1 MRVSAAAPAADPQA
15 RDQLVLA
22 HVGLVKS
29 LAHRLRRRLPAQV
42 ELAELVSV
50 GVLGLIEA
58 ATRFQPSL
66 GVPFDAFAR
75 QRIHGAMLDA
85 LRSLD
90 TVPRSVRRLQRQAEA
105 AIGQLRHRLGR
116 EPETAEIA
124 AALGVSAAQYE
135 HMLDEMRQIE
145 LAVVRRTS
153 AADAAASLVDLAI
166 DPEAGP
172 YVQLERSELRT
183 RLAAALAEL
192 PERERHILA
201 LSYEDELTLAE
212 IGAVIG
218 VSESRVSQLR
228 TQAIARLRSIL
239 RVWLADR
246 EAH

>member
-1 MRVSAAAPAADPQA
+1 MRVSAVPAADPQA

-22 HVGLVKS
+22 HVGLVKA

-42 ELAELVSV
+42 EVSELVSV

-58 ATRFQPSL
+58 ATRYQPSL

-90 TVPRSVRRLQRQAEA
+90 TVPRSVRRLQRQAED
-105 AIGQLRHRLGR
+105 AIGSLRHRLGR
-116 EPETAEIA
+116 EPEVAEIA
-124 AALGVSAAQYE
+124 AELGVTVDQYE
-135 HMLDEMRQIE
+135 HMLHEMRLLE
-145 LAVVRRTS
+145 LAVVRRSTTE
-153 AADAAASLVDLAI
+153 DGVSLVDLAI

-172 YVQLERSELRT
+172 YVQLERRELLR
-183 RLAAALAEL
+183 RLAAALAQL
-192 PERERHILA
+192 PERERQILS
-201 LSYEDELTLAE
+201 LSYEHDLTLAE
-212 IGAVIG
+212 IGQVIG

-239 RVWLADR
+239 RVWLASG